1 MSSLESKIEYNSSN
15 GEVEYNS
22 SNGEVEVEEKEV
34 EEEVEED
41 SGLNPN
47 YGDCKW
53 CNKAITKDT
62 YKPVSIKPKG
72 RKSYTVKVFC
82 KDCQDHLYPCRNNC
96 GKYLTLAGYI
106 KGHHPNLC
114 RIAYVKS
121 HPHTDIHEKISEL
134 NDEIEE
140 LKDKLDEMT
149 ASRNEYK
156 KRADNILHDL
166 NYFRKRAAENI
177 ITPEL
182 KNYLHNLIRENV
194 RNRLIYNC
202 NDCKPCIEYYS
213 HKHTCETC
221 KLCKKCNNKV
231 IIYDDSIEIN
241 FSNEPT
247 INEIINRL

>member
-53 CNKAITKDT
+53 CNKAITKYT

-114 RIAYVKS
+114 NRIYRES

-134 NDEIEE
+134 KDEIEKLKDNLQEMTTRCNYWRKKSDSLEKLNKE
-140 LKDKLDEMT
+140 LKEKYEIFSDIIQKSKTYIQSDLHPRLARMSLSTCTNCRECRQHTVDKHNCKKCRPCDNCKNTIKIQDDKIYMNDEKF
-149 ASRNEYK
+149 N
-156 KRADNILHDL
+156 NILH
-166 NYFRKRAAENI
+166 
-177 ITPEL
+177 
-182 KNYLHNLIRENV
+182 
-194 RNRLIYNC
+194 
-202 NDCKPCIEYYS
+202 S
-213 HKHTCETC
+213 
-221 KLCKKCNNKV
+221 
-231 IIYDDSIEIN
+231 
-241 FSNEPT
+241 
-247 INEIINRL
+247 